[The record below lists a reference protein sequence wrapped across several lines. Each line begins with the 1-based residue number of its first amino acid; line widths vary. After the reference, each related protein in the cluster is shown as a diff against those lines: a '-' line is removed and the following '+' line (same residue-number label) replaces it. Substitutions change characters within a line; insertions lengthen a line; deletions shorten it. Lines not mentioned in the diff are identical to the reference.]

1 MKIQEF
7 TKDVEKNV
15 QKCAALSEDA
25 QKKLNAIVTFIDP
38 SEQIEA
44 VKKMDES
51 LPLYGVPIAIKDNFN
66 TKGIRTTASS
76 RILDNYI
83 PIYDATVI
91 KKLKDAGAILFA
103 KTSMDELGMG
113 GTNLNA
119 YTGKVNNPYD
129 VSRISGGSSGG
140 SAALVA
146 EGVVPVAMGTDTGD
160 SIRKPAA
167 YCGVVGFKP
176 TYGRIS
182 RYGVIPYASSLD
194 HVGFFTTCIKDAAR
208 MLQVCAGR
216 DDHDMTSSYE
226 KVEEYEKNLNSDI
239 RGKKIAILDNVMN
252 SIEDQRIVDN
262 FNEVIEKLEKRGA
275 IVERVSMDETLL
287 QTLLP
292 VYLIIANAEAC
303 ANHSNLD
310 GVRFG
315 MREEGHDLEEIMIN
329 SRTKGFSSAVR
340 KRFVLGSYSLFVENQ
355 EKLFRKAQKVRRVI
369 VDEYKKILEQYD
381 CVIASAAP
389 TVAPHPEDSVGEKMS
404 DTYLVAENFMILGN
418 MSGYPSLTLPS
429 GFVEGLPIGINVTAK
444 AFDEQNLL
452 NICKAIEEETGL
464 ENHTAGGNHEL

>member
-15 QKCAALSEDA
+15 GRCADLSEKA
-25 QKKLNAIVTFIDP
+25 QKKLNAIVTFIDH

-44 VKKMDES
+44 VKKMDPS

-76 RILDNYI
+76 RILDNYV

-194 HVGFFTTCIKDAAR
+194 HVGFFTTCIEDAAR
-208 MLQVCAGR
+208 MLEVCAGR

-239 RGKKIAILDNVMN
+239 RGKKIAILENVMN

-262 FNEVIEKLEKRGA
+262 FNEVILKLEKRGA

-315 MREEGHDLEEIMIN
+315 MREDGNDLEEIMIN

-369 VDEYKKILEQYD
+369 VDEYRKILEKYD

-389 TVAPHPEDSVGEKMS
+389 TIAPHPEDSVGEKMS

-464 ENHTAGGNHEL
+464 ENHTAGGSYEL

>member
-15 QKCAALSEDA
+15 QRCAALSEDA

-76 RILDNYI
+76 RILDNYV

-91 KKLKDAGAILFA
+91 QKLKDAGAILFA

-129 VSRISGGSSGG
+129 VNRISGGSSGG

-146 EGVVPVAMGTDTGD
+146 EGIVPVAMGTDTGD

-194 HVGFFTTCIKDAAR
+194 HVGFFTTCIEDAAR

-226 KVEEYEKNLNSDI
+226 KIEEYEKNLNSDI
-239 RGKKIAILDNVMN
+239 RGKKIAVLDNVMN

>member
-1 MKIQEF
+1 
-7 TKDVEKNV
+7 
-15 QKCAALSEDA
+15 
-25 QKKLNAIVTFIDP
+25 
-38 SEQIEA
+38 
-44 VKKMDES
+44 MDES

-129 VSRISGGSSGG
+129 VNRISGGSSGG

-194 HVGFFTTCIKDAAR
+194 HVGFFTTCIEDAAR

-226 KVEEYEKNLNSDI
+226 KIEEYEKNLNSDI

>member
-91 KKLKDAGAILFA
+91 QKLKDAGAILFA

-129 VSRISGGSSGG
+129 VNRISGGSSGG

-226 KVEEYEKNLNSDI
+226 KIEEYEKNLNSDI
-239 RGKKIAILDNVMN
+239 RGKKIAVLDNVMN

-452 NICKAIEEETGL
+452 NICKAIEEETRL